1 MKQVRMPSGYGSVIK
16 LKGNRRRPFQVRVTT
31 GFTDEGKQIYDYL
44 GYYEKREDALVALA
58 DYNANPYDI
67 NVGKIT
73 FKGLYER
80 WSKEHFQNV
89 GKTSIEHY
97 DLAFRYC
104 KEIHDMRFVD
114 IRLNHLQGIIDNLG
128 KPYPTR
134 RMTKLLMSQLFRYAI
149 KNDIVEKEYSRFV
162 ELGKKGE
169 KIEKKIFSKEEI
181 NKLFEYVDK
190 LEYVDTV
197 LIMIYTCMRIGELLT
212 IKTENVH
219 LDERYMIGG
228 IKTEAGKNRII
239 PINKKILP
247 YIKKWYNPA
256 NEYLITNDK
265 GEQMQHQNYRREK
278 FKNIME
284 KLRIDH
290 TPHECRHT
298 GISLLDSAGA
308 NKLCVKRIVGHSS
321 KDITEDVYTHK
332 TIQELIETIDLI

>member
-1 MKQVRMPSGYGSVIK
+1 MRKPSGYGSVIK
-16 LKGNRRRPFQVRVTT
+16 LKGNRRKPYQVRVTKGYDKDT
-31 GFTDEGKQIYDYL
+31 GKQIYKYI
-44 GYYEKREDALVALA
+44 GYFEKQQEAEIALA
-58 DYNANPYDI
+58 EYNANPYDI
-67 NVGKIT
+67 DTARIT
-73 FKGLYER
+73 FKELYDK
-80 WSKEHFQNV
+80 WSSEHFQKV
-89 GKTSIEHY
+89 GRTSIEHY

-104 KEIHDMRFVD
+104 KEIHNMRFID

-149 KNDIVEKEYSRFV
+149 KNEKDEKEYSRYV
-162 ELGKKGE
+162 DLGKPSPRE
-169 KIEKKIFSKEEI
+169 EKKIFTQEEI
-181 NKLFEYVDK
+181 DKLFKYVDK

-197 LIMIYTCMRIGELLT
+197 LIMIFTCMRIGELVT

-219 LDERYMIGG
+219 LKERYMIGG
-228 IKTEAGKNRII
+228 IKTQAGRDRII

-247 YIKKWYNPA
+247 FIEKWYNPN

-284 KLRIDH
+284 KLKMDH

-332 TIQELIETIDLI
+332 TIEELIATIDLI